1 MFIMLRTMMPL
12 KVEAV
17 VPEHKLSVYR
27 VSMQSQAKN
36 ISCVNDYAIALYIF
50 DQNDTY
56 NDQGLLDVGHVMD
69 LGRSKFKG

>member
-17 VPEHKLSVYR
+17 IPEHKLSVYR

-36 ISCVNDYAIALYIF
+36 ISCVNDSAISLYIS
-50 DQNDTY
+50 DQNNSY
-56 NDQGLLDVGHVMD
+56 NIQGPLDVGHVMD
-69 LGRSKFKG
+69 LGRSKFKC